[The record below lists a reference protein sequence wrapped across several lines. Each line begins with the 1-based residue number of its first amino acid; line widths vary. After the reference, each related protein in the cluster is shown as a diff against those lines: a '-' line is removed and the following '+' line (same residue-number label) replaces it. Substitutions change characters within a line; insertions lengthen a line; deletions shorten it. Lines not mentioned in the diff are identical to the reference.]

1 MWYEGSVITSERG
14 DRSQGTPRAA
24 RLLGALAIGAG
35 FGAATAFM
43 NALALGHADLESR
56 AYTTSG
62 WSYPEII
69 SVLLDSGWAWAG
81 CGVAVGW
88 AVTRGGDGRR
98 TAPALGA
105 VAAALALLA
114 ATIAYGIGEAVADGG
129 QTPWFGADE
138 LVWGTASIVLGAP
151 LGAIGACA
159 RRPGAVGLLARLT
172 VPVGAAVQM
181 VVLPP
186 GRNEVVQAI
195 GKTIV
200 WTGAAASITLIVAHF
215 IVTQRRRRRPAAETP

>member
-1 MWYEGSVITSERG
+1 MITSERG

>member
-181 VVLPP
+181 VVQPP
-186 GRNEVVQAI
+186 GRNEVLTAI
-195 GKTIV
+195 GQWVV
-200 WTGAAASITLIVAHF
+200 WTVALVSIAVVLVHF
-215 IVTQRRRRRPAAETP
+215 IRTRPMRTA